1 MTVAVHPGAESSA
14 SLVVSLLLFA
24 VVAVAAAEAPR
35 RRLVEALLRPRPA
48 VASVVA
54 PPEVVPRVVPPMLL
68 PLLRAAGLLL
78 VGRLSVSLRPASL

>member
-1 MTVAVHPGAESSA
+1 MTVAVHPGAGSSA
-14 SLVVSLLLFA
+14 SLVVSLLLF
-24 VVAVAAAEAPR
+24 AVAAAEAPR